1 MSTMFAPPQYEPQQ
15 EMFVPQ
21 LTGSQLPFPE
31 QGLPMPQQGG
41 PLVYMAVPHVS
52 PRGYHPY
59 GMPML
64 APMMGPHWSGNHFSN
79 VPPQYTQLP
88 PATAYGPAPLA
99 MPAQLALPPPQE
111 VPRAKRMKLMPSTQG
126 PYYESPY
133 DGESDSES
141 DSVQPLY
148 PEPEQKKRK
157 LNTDGNSS
165 SGNEVEK
172 KLFVVSSNKKDFGG

>member
-1 MSTMFAPPQYEPQQ
+1 MSTQFAPPQYEPQQ
-15 EMFVPQ
+15 QMFVPQ
-21 LTGSQLPFPE
+21 LTESQLPFPT

-41 PLVYMAVPHVS
+41 QLVYMPVPHGS

-111 VPRAKRMKLMPSTQG
+111 VPRGKRMPSTQG
-126 PYYESPY
+126 PYYESRY
-133 DGESDSES
+133 DRESDSES
-141 DSVQPLY
+141 DSVQPL
-148 PEPEQKKRK
+148 PKKK
-157 LNTDGNSS
+157 PKWNTDGKSN

-172 KLFVVSSNKKDFGG
+172 KLFVVSSNKEDFGG